1 MIVKVFGY
9 LILISI
15 DFKVHLTPN
24 FLGGRRRNFETQTN
38 KICQFSQFLI
48 FVRA

>member
-24 FLGGRRRNFETQTN
+24 FFFSGEGETLKHTQIKFVNFLS
-38 KICQFSQFLI
+38 F
-48 FVRA
+48 